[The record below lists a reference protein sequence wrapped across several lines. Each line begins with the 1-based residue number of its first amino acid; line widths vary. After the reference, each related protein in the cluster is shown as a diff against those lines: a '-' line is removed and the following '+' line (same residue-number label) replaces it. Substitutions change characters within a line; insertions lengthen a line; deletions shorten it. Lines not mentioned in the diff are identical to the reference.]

1 MARAQARA
9 PARAPAVSSAAI
21 AELPQVESTHSLSE
35 RIDVEIADGS
45 ALVFSDC
52 HYDPA
57 APASTAHRAVV
68 KLAKVL
74 RPDLLICAGDAV
86 DWAGLSRHPRIM
98 WEDRP
103 SPVAELAIG
112 QKRLHEIQVASP
124 KSRRLFT
131 LGNHDQRL
139 STFLAGNAPQLEG
152 LHGTRLEDFFPS
164 WEFSWAVWLNPGA
177 TFPTVCKHRW
187 HGGVNAARSN
197 VTKAGTHM
205 VTGHTHLLQIV
216 AHTDWLGTRY
226 AVDTGCVAAVNS
238 RLFAAYTEK
247 GCTGWRSGAAVLQF
261 ADGEMLPPELI
272 QVVKE
277 SPEPGEGRV
286 FFRGKLIAV

>member
-9 PARAPAVSSAAI
+9 QARAVSSEAVV
-21 AELPQVESTHSLSE
+21 ELPQVESTARMQP
-35 RIDVEIADGS
+35 RIDVEVADGT
-45 ALVFSDC
+45 ALIFSDC
-52 HYDPA
+52 HYDPD

-68 KLAKVL
+68 MQAKAL
-74 RPDLLICAGDAV
+74 KPDLLICAGDAV

-112 QKRLHEIQVASP
+112 QKRLHEIEMASR
-124 KSRRLFT
+124 KSRRLLT
-131 LGNHDQRL
+131 LGNHDLRMAKYL
-139 STFLAGNAPQLEG
+139 SQNAPQLEG
-152 LHGTRLEDFFPS
+152 LHGSRLEDFFPS
-164 WEFSWAVWLNPGA
+164 WDFSWAVWLNPRA
-177 TFPTVCKHRW
+177 AIPCVVKHRW

-197 VTKAGTHM
+197 VTKGGTHT

-216 AHTDWLGTRY
+216 AHTDWSGTKY
-226 AVDTGCVAAVNS
+226 GIDTGCVADVNS
-238 RLFAAYTEK
+238 RLFANYTEK
-247 GCTGWRSGAAVLQF
+247 GCTGWRSGAGVLQF

-277 SPEPGEGRV
+277 SPKPGEGRV
-286 FFRGKLIAV
+286 FFRGRLLAV